1 AEAEELIVAAPH
13 IETEADLLEG
23 LQYLAQGIAACTHM
37 AFHTD
42 RDHPFLLSGTG
53 PFTKMGLDNPDTL
66 YFGARVNGEY
76 EYVVTGKRGTTADLS
91 FQVLGGGDYTDKNV
105 PGSAIAFDDREI
117 HIARDG
123 SFELVMREVY
133 SDWREQRGSLAI
145 ARVDTAGTAPAPLTK
160 EQIEKRYASAGK
172 QLVNRVKTWLQF
184 PKWFYDNLPVN
195 TMTEPRL
202 TPGGLATQ
210 FSSVGHYDLTDDQ
223 AMIITVPK
231 SDAPYQGFQL
241 GSLWYISLDYINHQT
256 SLNSSQAQ
264 VDPDGNIRMVVSNG
278 NPGVT
283 NWIETLDHRR
293 AYLQFR
299 WQRAD
304 RPLTAADGPTVEV
317 VAFGDV
323 PAKLPLCAFDGK
335 VIVVSGIGPGL
346 GATLATKFA
355 AAGADV
361 VLAARTQSRLDE
373 VAEQIAATGRKA
385 LAVATDITDEA
396 SVANLVERA
405 TETFGGIDVLVNNA
419 FSIPSMKSL
428 EKTDYQHIRD
438 SVELTVVGT
447 LRLTQGLA
455 GALSAAKGSVVNI
468 NSMVIRHSQVRY
480 GSYKI
485 AKAALL

>member
-1 AEAEELIVAAPH
+1 MYSEAFTAAIAEAEELIVAAPH
-13 IETEADLLEG
+13 IDTEADLLEG

-66 YFGARVNGEY
+66 YFGARVNGEF
-76 EYVVTGKRGTTADLS
+76 EYVVTGTRGTTADLS
-91 FQVLGGGDYTDKNV
+91 FQVLGGGEYTDKNV

-117 HIARDG
+117 HIESDG
-123 SFELVMREVY
+123 SFEVRFGPGPASESRPNYFTLGPGPAQLVMREVY
-133 SDWREQRGSLAI
+133 SDWRAQRGTLAI

-210 FSSVGHYDLTDDQ
+210 FSSVGHYDLADDQ
-223 AMIITVPK
+223 AMIITVHK
-231 SDAPYQGFQL
+231 SEAPYQGFQL

-264 VDPDGNIRMVVSNG
+264 VDPDGNIRMVVSNA
-278 NPGVT
+278 NPGIT
-283 NWIETLDHRR
+283 NWIETLGHRR

-317 VAFGDV
+317 VAIGDV
-323 PAKLPLCAFDGK
+323 PAKLPHYALNQIDAEGWRSR
-335 VIVVSGIGPGL
+335 IAERQTPIGARML
-346 GATLATKFA
+346 G
-355 AAGADV
+355 
-361 VLAARTQSRLDE
+361 
-373 VAEQIAATGRKA
+373 
-385 LAVATDITDEA
+385 
-396 SVANLVERA
+396 
-405 TETFGGIDVLVNNA
+405 
-419 FSIPSMKSL
+419 
-428 EKTDYQHIRD
+428 
-438 SVELTVVGT
+438 
-447 LRLTQGLA
+447 
-455 GALSAAKGSVVNI
+455 
-468 NSMVIRHSQVRY
+468 
-480 GSYKI
+480 
-485 AKAALL
+485 